1 MISFLARRILAALPV
16 MFLVALIA
24 FFLLYFAPG
33 DPAAVIAGDMAR
45 PADIAAIRESLGLNE
60 PFHMRLGIFL
70 WNTFRGDL
78 GISIFSHKPVTAL
91 IAQRLEPTLS
101 LAALTIVISIAVAVP
116 LGTLAAWRARG
127 LIDRIA
133 MAIGVLGF
141 SVPVFII
148 AYLMIW
154 FLSVKLAWFPVQ
166 GYTPLATS
174 WSGWLYNLVLP
185 ALSLSTVYIAL
196 ITRITRASVIEVL
209 SQDYIRTARSKGLNE
224 HVVLLRHALRNAAVP
239 IATIVGIGVALLM
252 GGVVVTETVFAIPG
266 LGRLLVDAI
275 LQRDYPVIQGVLI
288 LLSAIYVTVNL
299 LVDIS
304 YAIFD
309 PRIRN

>member
-1 MISFLARRILAALPV
+1 MTYFVARRILAALPV

-24 FFLLYFAPG
+24 FSLLYFAPG

-45 PADIAAIRESLGLNE
+45 PADIAAIRESLGLDQ
-60 PFHMRLGIFL
+60 PFHIRLGIFL
-70 WNTFRGDL
+70 WNTFHGNL
-78 GISIFSHKPVTAL
+78 GTSIFSNKPVITL

-101 LAALTIVISIAVAVP
+101 LAALTIVISIVVAVP

-127 LIDRIA
+127 IFDRFA
-133 MAIGVLGF
+133 MAVGVFGF
-141 SVPVFII
+141 SVPVFVI

-166 GYTPLATS
+166 GYTPLTTS
-174 WSGWLYNLVLP
+174 WSGWLYNLILP
-185 ALSLSTVYIAL
+185 ALSLSTVYTAL

-209 SQDYIRTARSKGLNE
+209 SQDYIRTARSKGLSE
-224 HVVLLRHALRNAAVP
+224 FVVLWRHALRNAAVP

-252 GGVVVTETVFAIPG
+252 GGVVVTETAFAIPG

-275 LQRDYPVIQGVLI
+275 LQRDYPVIQGVLL

-304 YAIFD
+304 YAVFD

>member
-1 MISFLARRILAALPV
+1 MTYFVARRILAALPV

-24 FFLLYFAPG
+24 FSLLYFAPG

-45 PADIAAIRESLGLNE
+45 PADIAAIRESLGLDQ
-60 PFHMRLGIFL
+60 PFHIRLGIFL
-70 WNTFRGDL
+70 WNTFHGNL
-78 GISIFSHKPVTAL
+78 GTSIFSNKPVITL

-101 LAALTIVISIAVAVP
+101 LAALTIVISIVVAVP

-127 LIDRIA
+127 IFDRFA
-133 MAIGVLGF
+133 MAVGVFGF
-141 SVPVFII
+141 SVPVFVI

-174 WSGWLYNLVLP
+174 WSGWLYNLILP
-185 ALSLSTVYIAL
+185 ALSLSTVYTAL

-209 SQDYIRTARSKGLNE
+209 SQDYIRTARSKGLSE
-224 HVVLLRHALRNAAVP
+224 FVVLWRHALRNAAVP

-252 GGVVVTETVFAIPG
+252 GGVVVTETAFAIPG

-275 LQRDYPVIQGVLI
+275 LQRDYPVIQGVLL

-304 YAIFD
+304 YAVFD